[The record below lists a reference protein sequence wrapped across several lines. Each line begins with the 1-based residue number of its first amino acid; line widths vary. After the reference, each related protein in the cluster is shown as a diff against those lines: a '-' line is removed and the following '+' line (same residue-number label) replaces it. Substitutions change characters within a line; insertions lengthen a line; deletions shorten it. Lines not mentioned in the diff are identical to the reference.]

1 MSTVQILNVSID
13 NLSTEE
19 LLKRLGAYGGVVFTP
34 NVDHLMKLQKD
45 PEFYQVYQTCNYRV
59 CDSQILYYASRL
71 LGQPIRE
78 KISCSDLFPAFYQ
91 YYRRCPNTKIFLL
104 GAAEGVA
111 HRAQTRINQLVGR
124 EIIVDCYSPP
134 FGFEQ
139 DEAECQYIIDR
150 IRQSGATVLAVGLGA
165 PKQEKWIAQYRHQ
178 LQQIKIFLAIGA
190 TIDFEAGEKP
200 RSPQWVSVA
209 GMEWLYRLVTEP
221 KRLWKRYLVEDLPFV
236 WLLIQ
241 QKLNLYKA
249 PFATE
254 SILMASTA
262 VKMPLLGQVLLEA
275 GLITAKQ
282 VSLVLDAQANG
293 QNMRFGEIL
302 AEWGWVSQETVDF
315 FADQLPQLATAAH
328 KNPIGYYLKAAK
340 LLNDEQIN
348 TILAEQSHLQLRF
361 GEIAVRN
368 GWVKQK
374 TVDSV
379 LRYLQGELNS
389 VAVA

>member
-19 LLKRLGAYGGVVFTP
+19 LLKRLGVYGGVVFTP
-34 NVDHLMKLQKD
+34 NVDHLMKLQTD

-78 KISCSDLFPAFYQ
+78 KISGSDLFPAFYQ

-104 GAAEGVA
+104 GAAEGIA
-111 HRAQTRINQLVGR
+111 SRAQKRINQLVGR
-124 EIIVDCYSPP
+124 EMIVDCYSPP
-134 FGFEQ
+134 FGFEN
-139 DEAECQYIIDR
+139 DELECQRIIER
-150 IRQSGATVLAVGLGA
+150 VNQSGATVLAVGLGA

-178 LQQIKIFLAIGA
+178 FDQIKIFLAIGA

-200 RSPQWVSVA
+200 RSPEWVSEA

-221 KRLWKRYLVEDLPFV
+221 KRLWKRYLIEDLPFF

-249 PFATE
+249 PFGGE
-254 SILMASTA
+254 RELIASA
-262 VKMPLLGQVLLEA
+262 SKMPLLGQVLLEA
-275 GLITAKQ
+275 GLITGNQ

-293 QNMRFGEIL
+293 QQMRFGEIL
-302 AEWGWVSQETVDF
+302 ADWGWLPQETVDF
-315 FADQLPQLATAAH
+315 FAEELPQLATEAS
-328 KNPIGYYLKAAK
+328 KQPIGYYLKAAK

-348 TILAEQSHLQLRF
+348 AILAEQNHIQLRF

-379 LRYLQGELNS
+379 LRYLTGELNP
-389 VAVA
+389 VAAA

>member
-19 LLKRLGAYGGVVFTP
+19 LLKQLGAYGGVVFTP

-59 CDSQILYYASRL
+59 CDSQVLYYASRL

-78 KISCSDLFPAFYQ
+78 KISGSDLFPAFYQ
-91 YYRRCPNTKIFLL
+91 YYRRCPNTTIFLL
-104 GAAEGVA
+104 GAGEGIA
-111 HRAQTRINQLVGR
+111 QRAQKRINQLVGR
-124 EIIVDCYSPP
+124 EMIVDCYSPP
-134 FGFEQ
+134 FGFENNP
-139 DEAECQYIIDR
+139 AECQYIIDR
-150 IRQSGATVLAVGLGA
+150 INQSGATVLAVGLGA
-165 PKQEKWIAQYRHQ
+165 PKQEKWIAQYRNQ

-221 KRLWKRYLVEDLPFV
+221 KRLWKRYLIEDLPFF
-236 WLLIQ
+236 WLLIK

-249 PFATE
+249 PFVPEQGLTT
-254 SILMASTA
+254 ST
-262 VKMPLLGQVLLEA
+262 VKMPLLGQVLVEA
-275 GLITAKQ
+275 GLITASQ

-315 FADQLPQLATAAH
+315 FAEQLPQLAREVN
-328 KNPIGYYLKAAK
+328 KQPIGYYLKAAK

-348 TILAEQSHLQLRF
+348 TILAEQNHIQLRF

-379 LRYLQGELNS
+379 LYYLKGELNP
-389 VAVA
+389 VVTA

>member
-1 MSTVQILNVSID
+1 MNTVKILNVSID

-19 LLKRLGAYGGVVFTP
+19 LLKQLGADGGVVFTP

-78 KISCSDLFPAFYQ
+78 KISGSDLFPAFYQ
-91 YYRRCPNTKIFLL
+91 YYGRCPNTKIFLL
-104 GAAEGVA
+104 GAAEGIA
-111 HRAQTRINQLVGR
+111 DRAQKRINQLVGR
-124 EIIVDCYSPP
+124 EMIVDCYSPP
-134 FGFEQ
+134 FGFEK
-139 DEAECQYIIDR
+139 DPLECQYIIDR
-150 IRQSGATVLAVGLGA
+150 INQSGATVLAVGLGA

-178 LQQIKIFLAIGA
+178 LHKIKIFLAIGA

-200 RSPQWVSVA
+200 RSPQWVSEA

-221 KRLWKRYLVEDLPFV
+221 KRLWKRYLLEDLPFF
-236 WLLIQ
+236 WLLIK
-241 QKLNLYKA
+241 QKLNLYKT
-249 PFATE
+249 PFVSDSYSAT
-254 SILMASTA
+254 SAAKT
-262 VKMPLLGQVLLEA
+262 PLLGQVLLEA
-275 GLITAKQ
+275 GLITASQ

-293 QNMRFGEIL
+293 QKMRFGEIL
-302 AEWGWVSQETVDF
+302 AEWGWLPQETVDF
-315 FADQLPQLATAAH
+315 FAEQLPQLGNETH
-328 KNPIGYYLKAAK
+328 KQPIGYYLKAAK

-348 TILAEQSHLQLRF
+348 TILDEQNHIKLRF

-389 VAVA
+389 VVAA

>member
-1 MSTVQILNVSID
+1 MNTVKILNVSID

-19 LLKRLGAYGGVVFTP
+19 LLKQLGADGGVVFTP
-34 NVDHLMKLQKD
+34 NVDHIMKLQKD

-78 KISCSDLFPAFYQ
+78 KISGSDLFPAFYQ
-91 YYRRCPNTKIFLL
+91 YYGRCPNTKIFLL
-104 GAAEGVA
+104 GAAEGIA
-111 HRAQTRINQLVGR
+111 DRAQKRINQLVGR
-124 EIIVDCYSPP
+124 EMIVDCYSPP
-134 FGFEQ
+134 FGFEK
-139 DEAECQYIIDR
+139 DPLECQYIIDR
-150 IRQSGATVLAVGLGA
+150 INQSGATVLAVGLGA

-178 LQQIKIFLAIGA
+178 LHKIKIFLAIGA

-200 RSPQWVSVA
+200 RSPQWVSEA

-221 KRLWKRYLVEDLPFV
+221 KRLWKRYLVEDLPFF
-236 WLLIQ
+236 WLLIK
-241 QKLNLYKA
+241 QKLNLYKT
-249 PFATE
+249 PFVSDSHSAISAAKT
-254 SILMASTA
+254 
-262 VKMPLLGQVLLEA
+262 PLLGQVLLEA
-275 GLITAKQ
+275 GLITASQ

-293 QNMRFGEIL
+293 QKMRFGEIL
-302 AEWGWVSQETVDF
+302 AEWGWLSQDTVDF
-315 FADQLPQLATAAH
+315 FAEQLPQLANETH
-328 KNPIGYYLKAAK
+328 KQPIGYYLKAAK
-340 LLNDEQIN
+340 LLNDEQIS
-348 TILAEQSHLQLRF
+348 TILDEQNHIKLRF

-389 VAVA
+389 VVAA